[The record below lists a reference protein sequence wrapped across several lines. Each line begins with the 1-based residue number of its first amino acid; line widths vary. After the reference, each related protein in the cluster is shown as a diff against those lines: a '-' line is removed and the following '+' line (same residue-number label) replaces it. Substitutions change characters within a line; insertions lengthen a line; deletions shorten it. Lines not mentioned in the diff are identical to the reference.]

1 MKSTVFGYRAKTTC
15 VVSLIL
21 VDIILFIH
29 NGGKEAKTH
38 SVSKME
44 LVVKER
50 LCYRVCPHLLQL
62 LHFEPIWL

>member
-1 MKSTVFGYRAKTTC
+1 MKSTVFGYHAKTTC

-29 NGGKEAKTH
+29 NEGKEAKTH

-44 LVVKER
+44 LVVKEQ
-50 LCYRVCPHLLQL
+50 LC
-62 LHFEPIWL
+62 

>member
-1 MKSTVFGYRAKTTC
+1 MKSTVFGYRAN
-15 VVSLIL
+15 IL

-29 NGGKEAKTH
+29 NEGKEAKTH

-50 LCYRVCPHLLQL
+50 LC
-62 LHFEPIWL
+62 